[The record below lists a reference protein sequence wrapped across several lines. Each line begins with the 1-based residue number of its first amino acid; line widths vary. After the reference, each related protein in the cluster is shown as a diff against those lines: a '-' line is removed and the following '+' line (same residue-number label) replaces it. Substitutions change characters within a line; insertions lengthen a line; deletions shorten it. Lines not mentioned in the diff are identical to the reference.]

1 MIVRSGN
8 FIWTRDLNH
17 HQSNILLTDKG
28 IIHGLPYHT
37 EGGGLS
43 QLGSVFCEY
52 ISCFIGFSGPADL
65 RLNWELTKT
74 NPTSLVYSNYTSQL
88 INKGNKMWALQ
99 VKQKIHTGYY
109 EILVRRT
116 ELGCKSAEDW
126 EIHAGVEKSIFPFP
140 DFLSFVKDTCFRS
153 KNSNI
158 RQRQPN

>member
-52 ISCFIGFSGPADL
+52 IFCFIGFSGPADL
-65 RLNWELTKT
+65 RSNWELTKT
-74 NPTSLVYSNYTSQL
+74 NPTPLVYSNYTSQL

-126 EIHAGVEKSIFPFP
+126 EIHVGVEKSISPFP
-140 DFLSFVKDTCFRS
+140 DFLSFVTDTCFRS
-153 KNSNI
+153 NKF
-158 RQRQPN
+158 